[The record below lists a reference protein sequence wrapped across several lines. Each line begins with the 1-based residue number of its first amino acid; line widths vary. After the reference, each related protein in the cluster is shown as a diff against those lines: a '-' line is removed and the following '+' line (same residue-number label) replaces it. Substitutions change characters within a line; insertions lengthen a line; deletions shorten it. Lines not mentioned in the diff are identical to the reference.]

1 MNLLYFQLKTKSSKC
16 RIPARFVLLTIL
28 VLALSLS
35 VPAPSWAEAVVKYRA
50 DETPYVEMEVSDM
63 VECVAAQEG
72 EKRYKEEF
80 EKAEAALE
88 RALDA
93 VEAEKK
99 KTKFFSD
106 IVLVCIIADAVLPI
120 VGFLIGR
127 ATR

>member
-1 MNLLYFQLKTKSSKC
+1 
-16 RIPARFVLLTIL
+16 
-28 VLALSLS
+28 
-35 VPAPSWAEAVVKYRA
+35 
-50 DETPYVEMEVSDM
+50 MEVSDM

-106 IVLVCIIADAVLPI
+106 IVLVCIIADVVLPI